1 MYTYIIIDDERLI
14 RLGLISKINEI
25 SSEKFECVG
34 EAENGQKGMELLE
47 EITPDIIITDMKM
60 AKMDGVEF
68 LKKLHEKHSDI
79 PVIVISGYKAFDYM
93 SQAIEHG
100 VVGYV
105 LKPFSTEEI
114 EKQLLKAVSR
124 IEQKN
129 NITKMREKISDL
141 EQNREDMEFIK
152 VITEPWNEEEELRQG
167 LCMDNWHVLINIY
180 TNVSEE
186 MNILREC
193 TKRFWSDC
201 DYICFENKAV
211 YGQYFVLFTVKE
223 EQQAGTII
231 SQVPEFF
238 SAMKIRNHSGKFYG
252 AVSGKIQ
259 GISQVHRAYQE
270 NEKMLRDIRLV
281 DKVKFF
287 YESEYSSQ
295 KRKLYTDDEIQDLMV
310 AFKYETEGS
319 HKAMKQFFTRFSI
332 EKDTLREI
340 GASCKRLLARI
351 DEWAVENQV
360 ETDDIMSVF
369 YTRYRFC
376 DDLTKM
382 EKEISGY
389 ANLIS
394 LSIQRKS
401 YSDDYTYEQMCKY
414 IQENYYK
421 KITLQTLADQFYLS
435 ATQCSNILKK
445 YMEKGLNVYLMEI
458 RINKAKDLLD
468 KTSMSVEQ
476 ISREVGYPNPKY
488 FFRMFKQAT
497 TFAPIEYRRR
507 GDQE

>member
-14 RLGLISKINEI
+14 RLGLISKIKEI
-25 SSEKFECVG
+25 SSEEFECVG

-68 LKKLHEKHSDI
+68 LKSIHKKHSDI

-124 IEQKN
+124 IEQDR
-129 NITKMREKISDL
+129 NITRMRKKISDL
-141 EQNREDMEFIK
+141 EQNREDMELIK
-152 VITEPWNEEEELRQG
+152 VITEPWDEEENKQG
-167 LCMDNWHVLINIY
+167 FCTDNWHVLITVY
-180 TNVSEE
+180 TNISDE

-193 TKRFWSDC
+193 TKRLWESC
-201 DYICFENKAV
+201 DYICFENKNV
-211 YGQYFVLFTVKE
+211 YGQYFILFTVKE
-223 EQQAGTII
+223 EWKAEKII
-231 SQVPEFF
+231 SEVPEFF
-238 SAMKIRNHSGKFYG
+238 SAMKMRNHT
-252 AVSGKIQ
+252 GKIY
-259 GISQVHRAYQE
+259 GTVSERIHEISQIYRAYQA
-270 NEKMLRDIRLV
+270 NEKMLRNIRLV
-281 DKVKFF
+281 ERVKFF
-287 YESEYSSQ
+287 YGSEYSGQ
-295 KRKLYTDDEIQDLMV
+295 KKKIYTDDEIQDLMV
-310 AFKYETEGS
+310 KFKYEKEGS
-319 HKAMKQFFTRFSI
+319 HKAMQQFFKRFSI
-332 EKDTLREI
+332 EEDTLREI
-340 GASCKRLLARI
+340 GDSCKRILSRI
-351 DEWAVENQV
+351 DEWAVENQI

-376 DDLTKM
+376 DDLNKM

-394 LSIQRKS
+394 LSIQRKN
-401 YSDDYTYEQMCKY
+401 YSDDYIYEQMNKY
-414 IQENYYK
+414 IQENYYR

-435 ATQCSNILKK
+435 TSQSSNILKK
-445 YMEKGLNVYLMEI
+445 YMKKGLNVYLMDI
-458 RINKAKDLLD
+458 RIRKAKELLD
-468 KTSMSVEQ
+468 KTNMSVEQ

-488 FFRMFKQAT
+488 FFRMFKQVT
-497 TFAPIEYRRR
+497 TFTPIEYRRR
-507 GDQE
+507 GGEE